1 MEPFQPT
8 DDAAPQPAGAQGAEP
23 PSTVLTWP
31 RIAPGTGGVHARLD
45 LATGVLVPARPTR
58 SRRAVVAD
66 PRAIVNWA
74 RPRHGVDLVV
84 ARPLLWPRITLPL
97 LDLRHHRGTPTP
109 EELESLASL
118 LEKHRPRLWRES
130 VESLREQAAHVR
142 HDGDLKQ
149 SPVLDVSGG
158 TGLLDILQIWH

>member
-1 MEPFQPT
+1 MEPLDPT
-8 DDAAPQPAGAQGAEP
+8 DDAGPPPAGAQGAEP
-23 PSTVLTWP
+23 PSAMLTWP
-31 RIAPGTGGVHARLD
+31 RIAPGTGDVHARLD

-66 PRAIVNWA
+66 HRAIVRWT

-109 EELESLASL
+109 EELKSLASL
-118 LEKHRPRLWRES
+118 LATHRPRLWRES
-130 VESLREQAAHVR
+130 VEALHEQAAHVR
-142 HDGDLKQ
+142 QDGDPNQ
-149 SPVLDVSGG
+149 SPLLDVDGG
-158 TGLLDILQIWH
+158 AGWLDILQIWQ